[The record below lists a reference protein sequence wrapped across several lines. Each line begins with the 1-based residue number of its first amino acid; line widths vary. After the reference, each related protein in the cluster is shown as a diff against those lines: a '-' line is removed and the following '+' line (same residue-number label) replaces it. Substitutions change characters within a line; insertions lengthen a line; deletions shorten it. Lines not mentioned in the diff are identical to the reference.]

1 MKTVTVYLVR
11 HGQTYF
17 NRYNRMQGWS
27 DSPLT
32 PKGIAD
38 AHTAGKRLQSITFDH
53 CYSSDRGRAIH
64 TAEIL
69 LSHNINT
76 HIPFSQ
82 TELFREEFYGYFE
95 GEDAGKTWV
104 FAGSSHGTKTYED
117 IIKEYS
123 LDATKDFLN
132 EVDATGDAESA
143 TEYWTRLAKGFKW
156 LREQARDG
164 DKVLMVSHG
173 TTIRSIVDKFGE
185 KKFDIMHSPLNG
197 SITTIQLTEEG
208 ITVLDYN
215 NSEGDIPE

>member
-1 MKTVTVYLVR
+1 M
-11 HGQTYF
+11 
-17 NRYNRMQGWS
+17 
-27 DSPLT
+27 
-32 PKGIAD
+32 
-38 AHTAGKRLQSITFDH
+38 
-53 CYSSDRGRAIH
+53 
-64 TAEIL
+64 
-69 LSHNINT
+69 
-76 HIPFSQ
+76 
-82 TELFREEFYGYFE
+82 
-95 GEDAGKTWV
+95 
-104 FAGSSHGTKTYED
+104 
-117 IIKEYS
+117 
-123 LDATKDFLN
+123 
-132 EVDATGDAESA
+132 DATGDAESA